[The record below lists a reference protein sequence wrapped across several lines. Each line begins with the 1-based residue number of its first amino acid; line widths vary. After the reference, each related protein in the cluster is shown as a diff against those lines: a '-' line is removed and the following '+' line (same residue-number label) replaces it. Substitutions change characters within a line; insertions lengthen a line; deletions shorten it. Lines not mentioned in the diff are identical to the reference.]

1 MSFFQRKQSD
11 FADCQQKDLCLSV
24 GSVGQDLFLE
34 YGAELE
40 VFGCAGHVE
49 GLECLTHCLCVC
61 VAELA
66 SQCDG
71 AVGVDELPE
80 LEELL
85 SREVRAVL

>member
-1 MSFFQRKQSD
+1 M
-11 FADCQQKDLCLSV
+11 

-71 AVGVDELPE
+71 AVGIDELPE
-80 LEELL
+80 LEEFLCG
-85 SREVRAVL
+85 EVRAVL

>member
-1 MSFFQRKQSD
+1 M
-11 FADCQQKDLCLSV
+11 
-24 GSVGQDLFLE
+24 GQYLFLE

-61 VAELA
+61 VAEFA
-66 SQCDG
+66 SQRDG
-71 AVGVDELPE
+71 AVGGDELAE

-85 SREVRAVL
+85 CGEVWTVL